1 MRRTLLPFLGLLA
14 CLLLACFGPAPAA
27 HAQAAAT
34 GPDYSVAILPVMP
47 PSEIK
52 RRWQPLLDQLTR
64 ETGLRF
70 HFRFYEDF
78 ESFNAGLLKEEA
90 DFAVMSPLHIWRLR
104 NHYRP
109 QLRGS
114 LPLTGMVVVRQDSPV
129 HQLADLRGR
138 HIAIQ
143 EGDNL
148 SANILVGQTLREQK
162 IEINLRLVKTESNAL
177 RSVVL
182 GKADAAVV
190 NNYILKFLPPEI
202 VTQIRIL
209 YRTADLPPPPIAVSN
224 SVNFDDVKK
233 VKVALLHLRETH
245 AALLEGILMPDITE
259 ADMERDY
266 SIVGKL
272 IPGEA
277 GNASR

>member
-1 MRRTLLPFLGLLA
+1 MRRTLLPLLGLLA
-14 CLLLACFGPAPAA
+14 CLFACLLPGPAT
-27 HAQAAAT
+27 HAQAAAAARE
-34 GPDYSVAILPVMP
+34 YSVAIIPVMP

-52 RRWQPLLDQLTR
+52 RRWQPLLDQLSR

-70 HFRFYEDF
+70 RFHFYEDF
-78 ESFNAGLLKEEA
+78 ESFDTALQHE
-90 DFAVMSPLHIWRLR
+90 DPDIAVMSPLHMWRMR
-104 NHYRP
+104 THYKP

-114 LPLTGMVVVRQDSPV
+114 MGLTGMVVVRHDSNIR
-129 HQLADLRGR
+129 QLADLRGR
-138 HIAIQ
+138 QLAIQ

-148 SANILVGQTLREQK
+148 SANILVSQVLRDQK
-162 IEINLRLVKTESNAL
+162 IEPDLKFVRTESNAL

-202 VTQIRIL
+202 VNQIRIV
-209 YRTADLPPPPIAVSN
+209 YRTADLPPPPIASSSHVGA
-224 SVNFDDVKK
+224 DDAKK
-233 VKVALLHLRETH
+233 IRASLLHLRETH
-245 AALLEGILMPDITE
+245 APLLEGILMPDIME